1 MIPAPDLGDYFGA
14 SINTPLLLEECFDIS
29 QTHGHKC
36 ARIHGA
42 VFDLF
47 ILGACSL
54 GKPSRY
60 GDVREGQNGILDD
73 RLHILAVPCQ
83 NSIHGRIGARRSTDN
98 LGCRNGI
105 VIWMSAYCCW
115 SFRHLM
121 LLSRHCLLSDSSGSI
136 VMLMKT
142 LTKRILSVTAS
153 NTSLKLS
160 RFETNPACIA
170 GVLISDPNFS
180 AL

>member
-1 MIPAPDLGDYFGA
+1 
-14 SINTPLLLEECFDIS
+14 
-29 QTHGHKC
+29 
-36 ARIHGA
+36 
-42 VFDLF
+42 
-47 ILGACSL
+47 
-54 GKPSRY
+54 
-60 GDVREGQNGILDD
+60 
-73 RLHILAVPCQ
+73 
-83 NSIHGRIGARRSTDN
+83 
-98 LGCRNGI
+98 
-105 VIWMSAYCCW
+105 
-115 SFRHLM
+115 M